1 MTKSLKAASK
11 PTHKKAV
18 PAVSDLPKITTT
30 IKREWLCEIAAGRKR
45 VEYREIKPYWTR
57 RLSEVKALFLLRL
70 INGMQPNAPELT
82 ALVDQVRKNT
92 RAGEYELHLDRVID
106 LRHWDLKLERLAREA
121 ISKRGAAK
129 VRR

>member
-1 MTKSLKAASK
+1 MTKSLKAARK
-11 PTHKKAV
+11 AAHKKAV
-18 PAVSDLPKITTT
+18 PAIPDLPKITTT

-57 RLSEVKALFLLRL
+57 RLSEVKAPFLLRL

-82 ALVDQVRKNT
+82 ALVSRVRKNT
-92 RAGEYELHLDRVID
+92 RSGQYELHLDRVID
-106 LRHWDLKLERLAREA
+106 LRHWNLKLERPAAEA

-129 VRR
+129 VGR